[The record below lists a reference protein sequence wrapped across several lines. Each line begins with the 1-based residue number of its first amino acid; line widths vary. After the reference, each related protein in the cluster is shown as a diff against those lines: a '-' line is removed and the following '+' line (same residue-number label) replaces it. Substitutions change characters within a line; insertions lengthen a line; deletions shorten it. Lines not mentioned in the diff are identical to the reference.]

1 MEVGTVPGED
11 KDCLE
16 GMVARFSKKRKKKTG
31 YRRLGY

>member
-16 GMVARFSKKRKKKTG
+16 GMVARFSKKRKKKTKQDIG
-31 YRRLGY
+31 D